1 MTRAALG
8 ILVSLGLALFGA
20 ATAAA
25 QAQPP
30 TKRPPQKAKKV
41 WTNDDLE
48 ELRTRVPL
56 SDFGAAAGPASAPAA
71 ETKAGGEPKPGETPA
86 YAKDKDPAY
95 YKQRATAL
103 RAELDRIDS
112 EIRRLRSFKSN
123 PSSGTG
129 GLALGQDNLSLTPEN
144 QIQQLE
150 ARRRQVEKELDDLD
164 AEARRT
170 GFPPGTVR

>member
-1 MTRAALG
+1 MPRAALG
-8 ILVSLGLALFGA
+8 ILLSFGLALFGA

-30 TKRPPQKAKKV
+30 AKRPPQKAKKV

-48 ELRTRVPL
+48 ELSARVPR
-56 SDFGAAAGPASAPAA
+56 SEFGAAAGPGSAAAA
-71 ETKAGGEPKPGETPA
+71 ETKAGGEAKPGETQA

-95 YKQRATAL
+95 YKQRAAAL

-144 QIQQLE
+144 QIRQLE
-150 ARRRQVEKELDDLD
+150 VRRSQVEKELDDLE
-164 AEARRT
+164 AEARRN